1 MQTLQFVIIGC
12 GRIAHRHAS
21 LIVKLGKL
29 VAVCDIDQQKLKAF
43 ADEYKALPFL
53 SIDSFIAAKLLVD
66 IVVICTPNG
75 LHASQAITAMQA
87 GYHVLVEKPVA
98 LLASDVD
105 AMIAKA
111 ASTQKKLFTVMQ
123 NRFNQPVMAVKK
135 TIDNNQ
141 FGKIYSIQ
149 LSCFW
154 NRPSAYYKDNWH
166 GTKNLDGG
174 TLFTQFSHFIDIL
187 LWLFGPVINMSAI
200 LQNAAH
206 KQSIEFEDQGVIL
219 FEFEKGIIGTM
230 NYSVNAFEKNREG
243 SLTILGENGIVK
255 IGGEYLNKIDYQ
267 SFKNNE
273 IVIASDDSTA
283 NDYGVYKGSMS
294 NHHLVYESLIN
305 CVQNQQPYYTSVSEA
320 RSTIELINTI
330 YAQQMLKNNHKESEI
345 RDVELGEN
353 VTIVAPCNLYECTI
367 GNNVFIGPFV
377 EIQKNVVIGNDCKVQ
392 SHSFICEG
400 VTVGNNCFIGHGVMF
415 VNDLFKEGGPSGD
428 SAKWGKTTI
437 GNNVSIGSNATIL
450 PVNIGNNIVI
460 GAGAVV
466 TKDLIE
472 PGNYVGNPAI
482 KIT

>member
-1 MQTLQFVIIGC
+1 MQTLQFAIIGC

-29 VAVCDIDQQKLKAF
+29 VAVCDTDQQKLNAF
-43 ADEYKALPFL
+43 ADKYSAESF
-53 SIDSFIAAKLLVD
+53 SSFDSFIAAKLLVD

-87 GYHVLVEKPVA
+87 GCHVLVEKPVA
-98 LLASDVD
+98 LLVSEVD
-105 AMIAKA
+105 EMIAVSA
-111 ASTQKKLFTVMQ
+111 RAQRQLFTVMQ
-123 NRFNQPVMAVKK
+123 NRFNQPVIAVKK
-135 TIDNNQ
+135 AINNNQ
-141 FGKIYSIQ
+141 FGKIHSIQ
-149 LSCFW
+149 LTCFW
-154 NRPSAYYKDNWH
+154 NRPTAYYNDNWH

-174 TLFTQFSHFIDIL
+174 ILFTQFSHFIDIL
-187 LWLFGPVINMSAI
+187 LWLFGPVKNTSAI

-206 KQSIEFEDQGVIL
+206 AQSIEFEDQGVVI
-219 FEFEKGIIGTM
+219 FEFENGIIGTM

-267 SFKNNE
+267 SFKNHE

-305 CVQNQQPYYTSVSEA
+305 CLQNQQPYYTSISET

-330 YAQQMLKNNHKESEI
+330 YTQKMQKNNHKESSI
-345 RDVELGEN
+345 RDVILGEN

-367 GNNVFIGPFV
+367 GNNVFVGPFV
-377 EIQKNVVIGNDCKVQ
+377 EIQKNVFIGNDCKIQ
-392 SHSFICEG
+392 SHSFICDG

-415 VNDLFKEGGPSGD
+415 VNDLFNEGGPSGD

-437 GNNVSIGSNATIL
+437 GNHVSIGSNATIL

-482 KIT
+482 KTS